1 MSANPQSVAALS
13 SVRPLLGGL
22 KVTVAR
28 AFLDAGLD
36 GLTCDEV
43 EFWAGLK
50 HQTASARVHDL
61 AHEGKII
68 VDGRTRKTSS
78 GREAAVYIL
87 SASGRRWLAEHGV
100 AA

>member
-22 KVTVAR
+22 KATVASAYR
-28 AFLDAGLD
+28 DAGDD

-43 EFWAGLK
+43 EFWTGLR

-61 AHEGKII
+61 AKEQKILP
-68 VDGRTRKTSS
+68 DGRTRRTSS
-78 GREAAVYIL
+78 GRAAAVYCITDD
-87 SASGRRWLAEHGV
+87 GRRWLTEAGV
-100 AA
+100 RG

>member
-22 KVTVAR
+22 MVTVAR
-28 AFLDAGLD
+28 AFLDAGVD

-43 EFWAGLK
+43 EFWTGLK

-61 AHEGKII
+61 SREGKIL

-87 SASGRRWLAEHGV
+87 SASGKRWLAEHGV
-100 AA
+100 TA